1 MCFFFKQKT
10 AYDMRI
16 SDWSSDVC
24 SSDLFDVLE
33 LGIMTAVIY
42 LEQTP
47 GETVKRV
54 AGKHASRPFHIPMD
68 EGGYTQE
75 ELTDAIDTLDQSG
88 KIIFGGN
95 FTASSWPDIRARV
108 RYLAVSKGVKIVY
121 LDNLTAL
128 IDTNN
133 ERASV
138 ETIVKEISLLAQEL
152 GIIIIVVSH
161 LATPEGKPHEEGG
174 RVMLKHFKGS
184 RAIAAWFHYAF
195 GQIGRAHV

>member
-1 MCFFFKQKT
+1 M
-10 AYDMRI
+10 
-16 SDWSSDVC
+16 
-24 SSDLFDVLE
+24 
-33 LGIMTAVIY
+33 MTAVIY

-138 ETIVKEISLLAQEL
+138 ETILKEIERKS
-152 GIIIIVVSH
+152 VVK
-161 LATPEGKPHEEGG
+161 GKSVSVRLDLGG
-174 RVMLKHFKGS
+174 R
-184 RAIAAWFHYAF
+184 
-195 GQIGRAHV
+195 

>member
-1 MCFFFKQKT
+1 M
-10 AYDMRI
+10 
-16 SDWSSDVC
+16 
-24 SSDLFDVLE
+24 
-33 LGIMTAVIY
+33 MTAVIY

-121 LDNLTAL
+121 LDHLTAL

-133 ERASV
+133 VRPSV
-138 ETIVKEISLLAQEL
+138 ETNVKEKSAE
-152 GIIIIVVSH
+152 
-161 LATPEGKPHEEGG
+161 
-174 RVMLKHFKGS
+174 S
-184 RAIAAWFHYAF
+184 RDENKSDST
-195 GQIGRAHV
+195 

>member
-1 MCFFFKQKT
+1 
-10 AYDMRI
+10 MRI

-24 SSDLFDVLE
+24 SSDL
-33 LGIMTAVIY
+33 
-42 LEQTP
+42 
-47 GETVKRV
+47 
-54 AGKHASRPFHIPMD
+54 
-68 EGGYTQE
+68 
-75 ELTDAIDTLDQSG
+75 
-88 KIIFGGN
+88 
-95 FTASSWPDIRARV
+95 
-108 RYLAVSKGVKIVY
+108 LAVSKGVKIVY

-195 GQIGRAHV
+195 GLERNTQHDDPEMRKYSTLDRKSTRLNSSH

>member
-1 MCFFFKQKT
+1 
-10 AYDMRI
+10 
-16 SDWSSDVC
+16 
-24 SSDLFDVLE
+24 
-33 LGIMTAVIY
+33 
-42 LEQTP
+42 
-47 GETVKRV
+47 
-54 AGKHASRPFHIPMD
+54 MD

-128 IDTNN
+128 IDPNN

-138 ETIVKEISLLAQEL
+138 ETIVKEIRSEEHTSELQSLMRT
-152 GIIIIVVSH
+152 SY
-161 LATPEGKPHEEGG
+161 
-174 RVMLKHFKGS
+174 
-184 RAIAAWFHYAF
+184 AAYF
-195 GQIGRAHV
+195 

>member
-95 FTASSWPDIRARV
+95 FTASSWPDIRRSEENTSDLQSLI
-108 RYLAVSKGVKIVY
+108 RISYAVF
-121 LDNLTAL
+121 
-128 IDTNN
+128 
-133 ERASV
+133 
-138 ETIVKEISLLAQEL
+138 SL
-152 GIIIIVVSH
+152 
-161 LATPEGKPHEEGG
+161 K
-174 RVMLKHFKGS
+174 
-184 RAIAAWFHYAF
+184 
-195 GQIGRAHV
+195 